1 MKLLLDEC
9 IPRPLKLRLA
19 VEGHTCSTVPEAGL
33 AGKTNG
39 ELLLLA
45 QRNFQVFITLDKGI
59 LFQQNL
65 AGFRI
70 AILIIRARSSR
81 LVDILPQVPACLAA
95 LRAIKPGE
103 IVRVSADRR

>member
-1 MKLLLDEC
+1 MNLLLDEC
-9 IPRPLKLRLA
+9 IPRPFKPSLA

-45 QRNFQVFITLDKGI
+45 QRSFQVFITLDKGI
-59 LFQQNL
+59 PFQQNL
-65 AGFRI
+65 TGFKI
-70 AILIIRARSSR
+70 AILIIRATSSR
-81 LVDILPQVPACLAA
+81 LVDIFPQVPACLAA

-103 IVRVSADRR
+103 VVRVGEDR